1 MTPLPQAP
9 DKGYSGTEK
18 KAKDLRVS
26 PEGCTPQEGF
36 LDKNPKKKNN
46 TGFVEIV
53 TSHVP

>member
-26 PEGCTPQEGF
+26 PEGCTPREGF